1 MALAK
6 ISGENRRTKSIL
18 FLICCVFAGIFPHLI
33 DPSKNLF
40 PSIALAL
47 FLGGY
52 GLQVVL
58 RDRRENYQLL
68 NKNIIQDKKFF
79 ETLPKVDVLVA
90 ARDEENVIE
99 RLVSRLLLIE
109 YPEEKISLWIIDD
122 GSEDNTPN
130 LLKELSKNFP
140 SINVLRRTKMSG
152 GGKSGALNAALK
164 ETDGE
169 WLFILDADAQ
179 LQSNV
184 LLRAITL
191 ALHGGWSGVQLRK
204 AVVNFE
210 LSQIA
215 AYQAMEMAMDAVIQ
229 RGRLANGG
237 VAELRGNG
245 QLINRKVLESC
256 GGFNEQTI
264 TDDLD
269 LSFRFLLTRSPI
281 VIMWDPPV
289 QEEAVESIP
298 ALFRQRKRWAEGGL
312 QRFFDYWPLLISK
325 RLSSFKKLDLAC
337 FFLLQYA
344 LPVVSFIDF
353 IVSIILYQRPL
364 YWPLS
369 IVAFSISSLAYWKG
383 CSDNSEGPKLP
394 SPSFM
399 NILGATIY
407 LAHWFIVIPYI
418 VFKMS
423 LFRKNLIWDKTNHVG
438 FN

>member
-18 FLICCVFAGIFPHLI
+18 FLICCALAGIFPHLI
-33 DPSKNLF
+33 EPSKNLF
-40 PSIALAL
+40 PSITLAFL
-47 FLGGY
+47 LGGY

-58 RDRRENYQLL
+58 RDRRGNYQL
-68 NKNIIQDKKFF
+68 KNEPIIDDQNFV

-99 RLVSRLLLIE
+99 RLVTRLLSLE
-109 YPEEKISLWIIDD
+109 YPEEKISIWIIDD
-122 GSEDNTPN
+122 GSQDNTPN
-130 LLKELSKNFP
+130 LLKELSKKF
-140 SINVLRRTKMSG
+140 STINVLSRKRMSG
-152 GGKSGALNAALK
+152 GGKSGALNSVLK
-164 ETDGE
+164 RTTGE

-204 AVVNFE
+204 AVVNCD
-210 LSQIA
+210 LNKIA
-215 AYQAMEMAMDAVIQ
+215 AYQSMEMAMDAVIQ
-229 RGRLANGG
+229 RGRLASGG

-256 GGFNEQTI
+256 GDFNEQTI

-289 QEEAVESIP
+289 QEEAVESLS
-298 ALFRQRKRWAEGGL
+298 ALFKQRKRWAEGGL

-325 RLSSFKKLDLAC
+325 RLSNFKKLDLAV

-353 IVSIILYQRPL
+353 ITSIILVEMPL
-364 YWPLS
+364 FWPLS
-369 IVAFSISSLAYWKG
+369 IVALAISSLAYWKG
-383 CSDNSEGPKLP
+383 CSGKSEGPRLP
-394 SPSFM
+394 SPNFL
-399 NILGATIY
+399 NIIGATIY
-407 LAHWFIVIPYI
+407 LSHWFIVIPFI

-423 LFRKNLIWDKTNHVG
+423 LFRKSLVWEKTNHVG
-438 FN
+438 S

>member
-1 MALAK
+1 MEEFQ
-6 ISGENRRTKSIL
+6 EN
-18 FLICCVFAGIFPHLI
+18 FYA
-33 DPSKNLF
+33 NL
-40 PSIALAL
+40 P
-47 FLGGY
+47 
-52 GLQVVL
+52 
-58 RDRRENYQLL
+58 N
-68 NKNIIQDKKFF
+68 
-79 ETLPKVDVLVA
+79 VDVLVA

-99 RLVSRLLLIE
+99 RLVTRLLSLK
-109 YPEEKISLWIIDD
+109 YPHQKISIWIIDD
-122 GSEDNTPN
+122 GSQDNTPH
-130 LLKELSKNFP
+130 LLKDLSNKFS
-140 SINVLRRTKMSG
+140 SINVLSRTRMSG
-152 GGKSGALNAALK
+152 GGKSGALNSVLK
-164 ETDGE
+164 QTEGE

-184 LLRAITL
+184 LLRAINL

-204 AVVNFE
+204 AVVNCE
-210 LSQIA
+210 LNKIA

-229 RGRLANGG
+229 RGRLASGG

-245 QLINRKVLESC
+245 QLINRQVLESC

-289 QEEAVESIP
+289 QEEAVESVS

-325 RLSSFKKLDLAC
+325 RLSKFKKLDLAC
-337 FFLLQYA
+337 FFLLQYV

-353 IVSIILYQRPL
+353 VVSIILFQMPL

-369 IVAFSISSLAYWKG
+369 IVAFGISSLAYWKG
-383 CSDNSEGPKLP
+383 CSGKSEGPRLP
-394 SPSFM
+394 SPNFI

-407 LAHWFIVIPYI
+407 LAHWFIVIPFTVI
-418 VFKMS
+418 KMS
-423 LFRKNLIWDKTNHVG
+423 LFRKTLIWEKTDHIG
-438 FN
+438 S

>member
-6 ISGENRRTKSIL
+6 ISGENRRTKSII
-18 FLICCVFAGIFPHLI
+18 FLIFCALAGIFPHFI
-33 DPSKNLF
+33 EPSKNLF
-40 PSIALAL
+40 PSITLAFL
-47 FLGGY
+47 LGGY

-58 RDRRENYQLL
+58 RDRRGNYQL
-68 NKNIIQDKKFF
+68 KNEQISQDATFF
-79 ETLPKVDVLVA
+79 QTLPTVDVLVA

-99 RLVSRLLLIE
+99 RLVSRLLSLE
-109 YPEEKISLWIIDD
+109 YPEEKISFWIIDD
-122 GSEDNTPN
+122 GSKDNTPK
-130 LLKELSKNFP
+130 LLKELSKNFS
-140 SINVLRRTKMSG
+140 SINVLSRKRMSG
-152 GGKSGALNAALK
+152 GGKSGALNSVLQK
-164 ETDGE
+164 TEGE

-204 AVVNFE
+204 AVVNCD
-210 LSQIA
+210 LNQISS
-215 AYQAMEMAMDAVIQ
+215 YQAMEMAMDAVIQ
-229 RGRLANGG
+229 RGRLASGG

-245 QLINRKVLESC
+245 QLINRKVLQAC
-256 GGFNEQTI
+256 GDFNEKTI

-289 QEEAVESIP
+289 QEEAVESIS

-325 RLSSFKKLDLAC
+325 RLSNFKKFDLAC
-337 FFLLQYA
+337 FFLLQYV

-353 IVSIILYQRPL
+353 IVSIILFKMPL

-369 IVAFSISSLAYWKG
+369 IVAFGISSLAFWKG
-383 CSDNSEGPKLP
+383 CSQNSEGPRLP
-394 SPSFM
+394 SPNFI

-407 LAHWFIVIPYI
+407 LAHWFIVIPFI
-418 VFKMS
+418 VLKMS
-423 LFRKNLIWDKTNHVG
+423 LFRKSLIWDKTNHVG
-438 FN
+438 S

>member
-18 FLICCVFAGIFPHLI
+18 FLICCALAGIFPHLI
-33 DPSKNLF
+33 EPSKSLI
-40 PSIALAL
+40 PSISLAL

-58 RDRRENYQLL
+58 RDRRDNYQLP
-68 NKNIIQDKKFF
+68 NAQIIEDANFF
-79 ETLPKVDVLVA
+79 EALPKIDVLVA
-90 ARDEENVIE
+90 ALDEENVIE
-99 RLVSRLLLIE
+99 RLVARLLSLE
-109 YPEEKISLWIIDD
+109 YPEEKLSLWIIDD
-122 GSEDNTPN
+122 GSQDNTPK
-130 LLKELSKNFP
+130 LLKELSKKFS
-140 SINVLRRTKMSG
+140 SINVLRRSRMSG
-152 GGKSGALNAALK
+152 GGKSGALNSALK
-164 ETDGE
+164 NTEGE

-191 ALHGGWSGVQLRK
+191 ALRGGWAGVQLRK
-204 AVVNFE
+204 AVVNCD
-210 LSQIA
+210 LNQIS

-229 RGRLANGG
+229 RGRLASGG
-237 VAELRGNG
+237 IAELRGNG

-256 GGFNEQTI
+256 GNFNEKTI

-269 LSFRFLLTRSPI
+269 LSFRFLLTRAPI

-289 QEEAVESIP
+289 QEEAVETVS

-325 RLSSFKKLDLAC
+325 RLSNYKKLDLTC

-344 LPVVSFIDF
+344 LPVVSFIDV
-353 IVSIILYQRPL
+353 IVSMALSKMPL

-383 CSDNSEGPKLP
+383 CSGKSEGPRLP
-394 SPSFM
+394 SPNFN

-407 LAHWFIVIPYI
+407 LAHWFIIIPLI

-438 FN
+438 S

>member
-1 MALAK
+1 MALAN

-18 FLICCVFAGIFPHLI
+18 FLIFCALAGIFPHLI
-33 DPSKNLF
+33 EPTKNLY
-40 PSIALAL
+40 PSITLAV
-47 FLGGY
+47 FLGVF
-52 GLQVVL
+52 GLRVVL
-58 RDRRENYQLL
+58 RDRRENYQLRGENL
-68 NKNIIQDKKFF
+68 IEDENLY

-99 RLVSRLLLIE
+99 RLVSRLLSIE
-109 YPEEKISLWIIDD
+109 YPVEKISLWIIDD
-122 GSEDNTPN
+122 GSQDNTPS
-130 LLKELSKNFP
+130 LLKELSTSF
-140 SINVLRRTKMSG
+140 SRINVLNRSRMSG
-152 GGKSGALNAALK
+152 GGKSGALNSVLK
-164 ETDGE
+164 KTDGE

-191 ALHGGWSGVQLRK
+191 ALNGGWSGVQLRK
-204 AVVNFE
+204 SVVNYE
-210 LSQIA
+210 LNQIA

-229 RGRLANGG
+229 RGRLATGG

-256 GGFNEQTI
+256 GGFNEKTI

-289 QEEAVESIP
+289 QEEAVESIS

-312 QRFFDYWPLLISK
+312 QRFFDYWPLLYSK
-325 RLSSFKKLDLAC
+325 RLSNFKKLDLTC
-337 FFLLQYA
+337 FFLLQYV
-344 LPVVSFIDF
+344 LPVVSFVDF
-353 IVSIILYQRPL
+353 IVSIILFKMPL

-369 IVAFSISSLAYWKG
+369 IVAFGISSLAFWKG
-383 CSDNSEGPKLP
+383 CSQNSEGPKLP
-394 SPSFM
+394 SPNFI

-407 LAHWFIVIPYI
+407 LAHWFIIIPFI
-418 VFKMS
+418 VVKMS
-423 LFRKNLIWDKTNHVG
+423 LFHKTLIWEKTNHIG
-438 FN
+438 S

>member
-6 ISGENRRTKSIL
+6 ISGENRRIKSII
-18 FLICCVFAGIFPHLI
+18 FLICCAFAGIFPHLI
-33 DPSKNLF
+33 RPSFNLF
-40 PSIALAL
+40 PSIILAFL
-47 FLGGY
+47 LGGY

-58 RDRRENYQLL
+58 RDRRGNFQLQNANISEDEN
-68 NKNIIQDKKFF
+68 FF
-79 ETLPKVDVLVA
+79 ETLPSVDVLVA

-99 RLVSRLLLIE
+99 RLVARLLLLE
-109 YPEEKISLWIIDD
+109 YPEEKISFWIIDD
-122 GSEDNTPN
+122 GSQDKTPF
-130 LLKELSKNFP
+130 LLEELSQKFSN
-140 SINVLRRTKMSG
+140 INVLTRTRMSG
-152 GGKSGALNAALK
+152 GGKSGALNSVLK
-164 ETDGE
+164 KTEGE

-191 ALHGGWSGVQLRK
+191 AVHGGWSGVQLRK
-204 AVVNFE
+204 AVVNCD
-210 LSQIA
+210 LNQIS

-245 QLINRKVLESC
+245 QLINRKVLELC

-289 QEEAVESIP
+289 QEEAVESIS

-325 RLSSFKKLDLAC
+325 RLSNFKKLDLTC

-353 IVSIILYQRPL
+353 IVSLILFQMPL

-369 IVAFSISSLAYWKG
+369 IVAFSISSLAYLKG
-383 CSDNSEGPKLP
+383 CSGKSEGPRLP
-394 SPSFM
+394 SPNFI
-399 NILGATIY
+399 NIFGATIY

-423 LFRKNLIWDKTNHVG
+423 LLPKSLIWDKTNHVG
-438 FN
+438 S

>member
-18 FLICCVFAGIFPHLI
+18 FLICCALAGIFPHLI
-33 DPSKNLF
+33 EPSKSLI
-40 PSIALAL
+40 PSISLAL

-58 RDRRENYQLL
+58 RDRRDNYQLP
-68 NKNIIQDKKFF
+68 NAQIIEDANFF
-79 ETLPKVDVLVA
+79 EALPKIDVLVA
-90 ARDEENVIE
+90 ALDEENVIE
-99 RLVSRLLLIE
+99 RLVARLLSLE
-109 YPEEKISLWIIDD
+109 YPEEKLSLWIIDD
-122 GSEDNTPN
+122 GSQDNTPK
-130 LLKELSKNFP
+130 LLKELSQKFS
-140 SINVLRRTKMSG
+140 SINVLRRSRMSG
-152 GGKSGALNAALK
+152 GGKSGALNSALK
-164 ETDGE
+164 NTEGE

-191 ALHGGWSGVQLRK
+191 ALRGGWAGVQLRK
-204 AVVNFE
+204 AVVNCD
-210 LSQIA
+210 LNQIS

-229 RGRLANGG
+229 RGRLASGG
-237 VAELRGNG
+237 IAELRGNG

-256 GGFNEQTI
+256 GNFNEKTI

-269 LSFRFLLTRSPI
+269 LSFRFLLTRAPI

-289 QEEAVESIP
+289 QEEAVETVS

-325 RLSSFKKLDLAC
+325 RLSNYKKLDLTC

-344 LPVVSFIDF
+344 LPVVSFIDV
-353 IVSIILYQRPL
+353 IVSMALSKMPL

-383 CSDNSEGPKLP
+383 CSGKSEGPRLP
-394 SPSFM
+394 SPNFN

-407 LAHWFIVIPYI
+407 LAHWFIIIPLI

-438 FN
+438 S

>member
-6 ISGENRRTKSIL
+6 ISGENRRLKSIL
-18 FLICCVFAGIFPHLI
+18 FLVCCALAGIFPHLI
-33 DPSKNLF
+33 EPTKNLF
-40 PSIALAL
+40 PSMTLAL

-52 GLQVVL
+52 GLRVVL
-58 RDRRENYQLL
+58 RDRRDNYQLKKEL
-68 NKNIIQDKKFF
+68 IIEDEKFF

-99 RLVSRLLLIE
+99 RLVARLLSIE
-109 YPEEKISLWIIDD
+109 YPTEKLSLWIIDD
-122 GSEDNTPN
+122 GSKDRTPN
-130 LLKELSKNFP
+130 LLEELSINF
-140 SINVLRRTKMSG
+140 SRINVLSRSSMSG
-152 GGKSGALNAALK
+152 GGKSGALNSVLDK
-164 ETDGE
+164 TDGE

-179 LQSNV
+179 LKSDI

-191 ALHGGWSGVQLRK
+191 ALNGGWSGVQLRK
-204 AVVNFE
+204 SVVNCQ
-210 LSQIA
+210 LNQIA
-215 AYQAMEMAMDAVIQ
+215 SFQAMEMAMDAVIQ
-229 RGRLANGG
+229 RGRLASGG

-256 GGFNEQTI
+256 GGFNEKTI

-281 VIMWDPPV
+281 VVMWDPPV
-289 QEEAVESIP
+289 QEEAVESVS

-325 RLSSFKKLDLAC
+325 RLSNSKKIDLAC

-353 IVSIILYQRPL
+353 IVSIILVKMPL

-369 IVAFSISSLAYWKG
+369 IVAFCISSLAYWKG
-383 CSDNSEGPKLP
+383 CSQNSEGPKLP
-394 SPSFM
+394 DPTFI

-407 LAHWFIVIPYI
+407 LAHWFIVIPFI

-423 LFRKNLIWDKTNHVG
+423 LFRKTLIWEKTDHIG
-438 FN
+438 S

>member
-6 ISGENRRTKSIL
+6 ISGENRRAKSIL
-18 FLICCVFAGIFPHLI
+18 FLICCALAGIFPHLI
-33 DPSKNLF
+33 APTKNLF
-40 PSIALAL
+40 PSITLAV

-52 GLQVVL
+52 GLRVVL
-58 RDRRENYQLL
+58 SDRRGNYQLEKEHL
-68 NKNIIQDKKFF
+68 IEDESFF
-79 ETLPKVDVLVA
+79 KSLPKIDVLVA

-99 RLVSRLLLIE
+99 RLVSRLLSIE
-109 YPEEKISLWIIDD
+109 YPEEKLSLWIIDD
-122 GSEDNTPN
+122 GSQDRTSN
-130 LLKELSKNFP
+130 LLKELSIKF
-140 SINVLRRTKMSG
+140 SSLNVLSRTRMSG
-152 GGKSGALNAALK
+152 GGKSGALNSVLK
-164 ETDGE
+164 KTEGE

-179 LQSNV
+179 LQSKV

-210 LSQIA
+210 LNQIA

-229 RGRLANGG
+229 RGRLASGG

-289 QEEAVESIP
+289 QEEAVESLS

-312 QRFFDYWPLLISK
+312 QRYFDYWPLLISK
-325 RLSSFKKLDLAC
+325 RLSNVKKLDLGC
-337 FFLLQYA
+337 FFFLQYV
-344 LPVVSFIDF
+344 LPVVSFVDSIL
-353 IVSIILYQRPL
+353 SIILFKMPL

-369 IVAFSISSLAYWKG
+369 IVALGISSLAYWKG
-383 CSDNSEGPKLP
+383 CSEHSEGPKLP
-394 SPSFM
+394 EPNFI
-399 NILGATIY
+399 NIIGATIY
-407 LAHWFIVIPYI
+407 LAHWFIVIPFI

-423 LFRKNLIWDKTNHVG
+423 LFSKSLVWEKTDHAG
-438 FN
+438 S

>member
-6 ISGENRRTKSIL
+6 ISGEKRRIKSII
-18 FLICCVFAGIFPHLI
+18 FLICCAVAGIFPHFI
-33 DPSKNLF
+33 EQSKNLF
-40 PSIALAL
+40 PSITLAFL
-47 FLGGY
+47 LGGY

-58 RDRRENYQLL
+58 RDRRGNYQLHIEDISEDE
-68 NKNIIQDKKFF
+68 NFF

-99 RLVSRLLLIE
+99 RLVARLLSLE

-130 LLKELSKNFP
+130 LLKELSTKFP
-140 SINVLRRTKMSG
+140 SINVLNRTRMSG
-152 GGKSGALNAALK
+152 GGKSGALNSVLK
-164 ETDGE
+164 KTEGE

-179 LQSNV
+179 LQSKV

-204 AVVNFE
+204 AVVNCD
-210 LSQIA
+210 LNPIA
-215 AYQAMEMAMDAVIQ
+215 AFQAMEMAMDAVIQ
-229 RGRLANGG
+229 RGRLASGG

-256 GGFNEQTI
+256 GDFNEQTI

-289 QEEAVESIP
+289 QEEAVESVS

-325 RLSSFKKLDLAC
+325 RLSNFKKLDLSC
-337 FFLLQYA
+337 FFLLQYV
-344 LPVVSFIDF
+344 LPVVSFIDC
-353 IVSIILYQRPL
+353 IVSIISFQMPL

-369 IVAFSISSLAYWKG
+369 VVAFGISSLAYWKG
-383 CSDNSEGPKLP
+383 CSGESEGPRLP
-394 SPSFM
+394 SPNFI
-399 NILGATIY
+399 NLLGATIY
-407 LAHWFIVIPYI
+407 LAHWFFVIPFI

-423 LFRKNLIWDKTNHVG
+423 LFRKSLIWEKTNHVG
-438 FN
+438 S

>member
-6 ISGENRRTKSIL
+6 ISGENRRTKSII
-18 FLICCVFAGIFPHLI
+18 FLIFCALAGIFPHFI
-33 DPSKNLF
+33 EPSKNLF
-40 PSIALAL
+40 PSITLAFL
-47 FLGGY
+47 LGGY

-58 RDRRENYQLL
+58 RDRRGNYQL
-68 NKNIIQDKKFF
+68 KNEQISQDATFF
-79 ETLPKVDVLVA
+79 QTLPTVDVLVA

-99 RLVSRLLLIE
+99 RLVSRLLSLE
-109 YPEEKISLWIIDD
+109 YPEEKISFWIIDD
-122 GSEDNTPN
+122 GSKDNTPK
-130 LLKELSKNFP
+130 LLKELSKKFS
-140 SINVLRRTKMSG
+140 SINVLSRKRMSG
-152 GGKSGALNAALK
+152 GGKSGALNSVLQK
-164 ETDGE
+164 TEGE

-204 AVVNFE
+204 AVVNCD
-210 LSQIA
+210 LNQISS
-215 AYQAMEMAMDAVIQ
+215 YQAMEMAMDAVIQ
-229 RGRLANGG
+229 RGRLASGG

-245 QLINRKVLESC
+245 QLINRKVLQAC
-256 GGFNEQTI
+256 GDFNEKTI

-289 QEEAVESIP
+289 QEEAVESIS

-325 RLSSFKKLDLAC
+325 RLSNFKKFDLAC
-337 FFLLQYA
+337 FFLLQYV

-353 IVSIILYQRPL
+353 IVSIILFKMPL

-369 IVAFSISSLAYWKG
+369 IVAFGISSLAYWKG
-383 CSDNSEGPKLP
+383 CSGKSEGPRLP
-394 SPSFM
+394 SPSFI

-407 LAHWFIVIPYI
+407 LAHWFIVIPFI
-418 VFKMS
+418 VLKMS
-423 LFRKNLIWDKTNHVG
+423 LFRKSLIWDKTNHVG
-438 FN
+438 S

>member
-6 ISGENRRTKSIL
+6 FSGENRRTKSII
-18 FLICCVFAGIFPHLI
+18 FLIFCALAGIFPHLI
-33 DPSKNLF
+33 QPTKNLF

-47 FLGGY
+47 CLGGY

-58 RDRRENYQLL
+58 RERRGNYQSQ
-68 NKNIIQDKKFF
+68 NENIIQDERFF

-99 RLVSRLLLIE
+99 RLVSRLLSIE
-109 YPEEKISLWIIDD
+109 YPKEKISFWIIDD

-130 LLKELSKNFP
+130 LLKELSQKFP
-140 SINVLRRTKMSG
+140 SINVFSRSRISG
-152 GGKSGALNAALK
+152 GGKSGALNSVLK
-164 ETDGE
+164 RTEGE

-184 LLRAITL
+184 LLRAISL

-210 LSQIA
+210 LNQIA
-215 AYQAMEMAMDAVIQ
+215 AFQAMEMAMDAIIQ
-229 RGRLANGG
+229 RGRLASGG
-237 VAELRGNG
+237 IAELRGNG

-269 LSFRFLLTRSPI
+269 LSFRFLLNRSPI
-281 VIMWDPPV
+281 VIMWDPPI
-289 QEEAVESIP
+289 QEEAVESIN
-298 ALFRQRKRWAEGGL
+298 ALLRQRKRWAEGGL
-312 QRFFDYWPLLISK
+312 QRFFDYWPLLLSK
-325 RLSSFKKLDLAC
+325 RLTTLKKLDLCC

-353 IVSIILYQRPL
+353 ILSIILTKMPL

-369 IVAFSISSLAYWKG
+369 IVAFSISSLALWKG
-383 CSDNSEGPKLP
+383 CSTKSEGPRLP
-394 SPSFM
+394 FPNFI
-399 NILGATIY
+399 NIFGATIY
-407 LAHWFIVIPYI
+407 LAHWFLVIPFI

-423 LFRKNLIWDKTNHVG
+423 LFPKSLIWEKTDHIG
-438 FN
+438 S

>member
-6 ISGENRRTKSIL
+6 ISGENRRIKSIL
-18 FLICCVFAGIFPHLI
+18 FLVFCALAGIFPHFI
-33 DPSKNLF
+33 EPTKNLF
-40 PSIALAL
+40 PSIILAVL
-47 FLGGY
+47 LGGY
-52 GLQVVL
+52 GLKVVL
-58 RDRRENYQLL
+58 RDRRENYQLQKDHL
-68 NKNIIQDKKFF
+68 IKDENFF

-99 RLVSRLLLIE
+99 RLVSRLLSIE
-109 YPEEKISLWIIDD
+109 YPDEKLSLWIIDD
-122 GSEDNTPN
+122 GSQDQTPK
-130 LLKELSKNFP
+130 LLQRLCTNFP
-140 SINVLRRTKMSG
+140 RINVLSRPLMSG
-152 GGKSGALNAALK
+152 GGKSGALNDVLK
-164 ETDGE
+164 KTDGE

-179 LQSNV
+179 LHSNV
-184 LLRAITL
+184 LLRAISL

-204 AVVNFE
+204 SVVNCE
-210 LSQIA
+210 LNQLAS
-215 AYQAMEMAMDAVIQ
+215 YQAMEMAMDAVIQ
-229 RGRLANGG
+229 RGRLASGG
-237 VAELRGNG
+237 VSELRGNG

-281 VIMWDPPV
+281 AVMWDPPI
-289 QEEAVESIP
+289 QEEAVESLS

-325 RLSSFKKLDLAC
+325 RLSNFKKIDLTC

-344 LPVVSFIDF
+344 LPVVSFIDC
-353 IVSIILYQRPL
+353 IASITLFQMPL

-369 IVAFSISSLAYWKG
+369 IVAFTISSLAFWKG
-383 CSDNSEGPKLP
+383 CSQNSEGPRLP
-394 SPSFM
+394 SPNFI

-407 LAHWFIVIPYI
+407 LAHWFIVIPFI

-423 LFRKNLIWDKTNHVG
+423 LFRKTLIWEKTDHIG
-438 FN
+438 S

>member
-18 FLICCVFAGIFPHLI
+18 FLICCCLAGISPHLI
-33 DPSKNLF
+33 EPSKNLF
-40 PSIALAL
+40 PSITLAL
-47 FLGGY
+47 LLGGY

-58 RDRRENYQLL
+58 RDRRGNYQLQ
-68 NKNIIQDKKFF
+68 NENVIHDEKFF

-99 RLVSRLLLIE
+99 RLVSRLLSIE
-109 YPEEKISLWIIDD
+109 YPADKISLWIIDD
-122 GSEDNTPN
+122 GSQDNTST
-130 LLKELSKNFP
+130 LLKKLSEKF
-140 SINVLRRTKMSG
+140 SSLNVLSRTRMSG
-152 GGKSGALNAALK
+152 GGKSGALNFALK

-179 LQSNV
+179 LQNNV

-191 ALHGGWSGVQLRK
+191 ALQGGWSGVQLRK
-204 AVVNFE
+204 AVINYEFN
-210 LSQIA
+210 QIA
-215 AYQAMEMAMDAVIQ
+215 AFQAMEMAMDAVIQ
-229 RGRLANGG
+229 RGRLASGG

-256 GGFNEQTI
+256 GGFNEETI

-289 QEEAVESIP
+289 QEEAVESLW

-325 RLSSFKKLDLAC
+325 RLSNFKKLDLTC

-344 LPVVSFIDF
+344 LPVVSFIDC
-353 IVSIILYQRPL
+353 IVSIVLLKTPL

-383 CSDNSEGPKLP
+383 CSQNCEGPRLP
-394 SPSFM
+394 KP
-399 NILGATIY
+399 NLINLIGATVY
-407 LAHWFIVIPYI
+407 LVHWFIVIPFI

-423 LFRKNLIWDKTNHVG
+423 LFRKTLIWKKTDHVG
-438 FN
+438 S

>member
-6 ISGENRRTKSIL
+6 ISGENRRTKSII
-18 FLICCVFAGIFPHLI
+18 FLIFCALAGIFPHFI
-33 DPSKNLF
+33 EPSKNLF
-40 PSIALAL
+40 PSITLAFL
-47 FLGGY
+47 LGGY

-58 RDRRENYQLL
+58 RDRRGNYQL
-68 NKNIIQDKKFF
+68 KNEQISQDATFF
-79 ETLPKVDVLVA
+79 QTLPTVDVLVA

-99 RLVSRLLLIE
+99 RLVSRLLSLE
-109 YPEEKISLWIIDD
+109 YPEEKISFWIIDD
-122 GSEDNTPN
+122 GSKDNTPK
-130 LLKELSKNFP
+130 LLKELSKNFS
-140 SINVLRRTKMSG
+140 SINVLSRKRMSG
-152 GGKSGALNAALK
+152 GGKSGALNSVLQK
-164 ETDGE
+164 TEGE

-204 AVVNFE
+204 AVVNCD
-210 LSQIA
+210 LNQISS
-215 AYQAMEMAMDAVIQ
+215 YQAMEMAMDAVIQ
-229 RGRLANGG
+229 RGRLASGG

-245 QLINRKVLESC
+245 QLINRKVLQAC
-256 GGFNEQTI
+256 GDFNEKTI

-289 QEEAVESIP
+289 QEEAVESIS

-325 RLSSFKKLDLAC
+325 RLSNFKKFDLAC
-337 FFLLQYA
+337 FFLLQYV

-353 IVSIILYQRPL
+353 IVSIILFKMPL

-369 IVAFSISSLAYWKG
+369 IVAFGISSLAYWKG
-383 CSDNSEGPKLP
+383 CSGKSEGPRLP
-394 SPSFM
+394 SPSFI

-407 LAHWFIVIPYI
+407 LAHWFIVIPFI
-418 VFKMS
+418 VLKMS
-423 LFRKNLIWDKTNHVG
+423 LFRKSLIWDKTNHVG
-438 FN
+438 S

>member
-18 FLICCVFAGIFPHLI
+18 FLICCAVAGIFPHLI
-33 DPSKNLF
+33 EPSKNLF
-40 PSIALAL
+40 PSITLAFL
-47 FLGGY
+47 LGGY

-58 RDRRENYQLL
+58 RDRRGNYQL
-68 NKNIIQDKKFF
+68 KNEPIIDDENFV

-99 RLVSRLLLIE
+99 RLVTRLLSLE

-122 GSEDNTPN
+122 GSQDNTPN
-130 LLKELSKNFP
+130 LLKELSKKF
-140 SINVLRRTKMSG
+140 STINVLSRKRMSG
-152 GGKSGALNAALK
+152 GGKSGALNSVLK
-164 ETDGE
+164 RTTGE

-204 AVVNFE
+204 AVVNCD
-210 LSQIA
+210 LNKIA
-215 AYQAMEMAMDAVIQ
+215 AYQSMEMAMDAVIQ
-229 RGRLANGG
+229 RGRLASGG

-256 GGFNEQTI
+256 GDFNEQTI

-289 QEEAVESIP
+289 QEEAVESLS
-298 ALFRQRKRWAEGGL
+298 ALFKQRKRWAEGGL

-325 RLSSFKKLDLAC
+325 RLSNFKKLDLAV

-353 IVSIILYQRPL
+353 ITSIILVEMPL
-364 YWPLS
+364 FWPLS
-369 IVAFSISSLAYWKG
+369 IVALAISSLAYWKG
-383 CSDNSEGPKLP
+383 CSGKSEGPRLP
-394 SPSFM
+394 LPNLL
-399 NILGATIY
+399 NIIGATIY
-407 LAHWFIVIPYI
+407 LSHWFIVIPFI

-423 LFRKNLIWDKTNHVG
+423 LFRKSLVWEKTNHVG
-438 FN
+438 S

>member
-6 ISGENRRTKSIL
+6 ISGENRRIKSIL
-18 FLICCVFAGIFPHLI
+18 FLICCALAGIFPHFME
-33 DPSKNLF
+33 PSKNLF
-40 PSIALAL
+40 PSITLAVL
-47 FLGGY
+47 LGGY
-52 GLQVVL
+52 GLRVVL
-58 RDRRENYQLL
+58 RDRRDNYQLQNEYL
-68 NKNIIQDKKFF
+68 IKSEKFV

-99 RLVSRLLLIE
+99 RLVSRLLSIE

-122 GSEDNTPN
+122 GSQDRTPD
-130 LLKELSKNFP
+130 LLKKLRIRFSRV
-140 SINVLRRTKMSG
+140 NVLSRPLMSG
-152 GGKSGALNAALK
+152 GGKSGALNSVLNK
-164 ETDGE
+164 TDGE

-184 LLRAITL
+184 LLRAIAL
-191 ALHGGWSGVQLRK
+191 ALHGGWSAVQLRK
-204 AVVNFE
+204 SVVNCE
-210 LSQIA
+210 LNQIA
-215 AYQAMEMAMDAVIQ
+215 SYQAMEMAMDAVIQ
-229 RGRLANGG
+229 RGRLASGG
-237 VAELRGNG
+237 VSELRGNG

-269 LSFRFLLTRSPI
+269 LSFRLLLTRSPI
-281 VIMWDPPV
+281 VIMWDPPI
-289 QEEAVESIP
+289 QEEAVESLS

-325 RLSSFKKLDLAC
+325 RLSKLKKIDLSC
-337 FFLLQYA
+337 FFLLQYV

-353 IVSIILYQRPL
+353 IVSIILFETPL

-369 IVAFSISSLAYWKG
+369 IVAFGISGLAFWKG
-383 CSDNSEGPKLP
+383 CSQNSEGPRLP
-394 SPSFM
+394 SPNFI

-407 LAHWFIVIPYI
+407 LAHWFIVIPFI

-423 LFRKNLIWDKTNHVG
+423 LFRKTLIWEKTDHIG
-438 FN
+438 S